1 MLLLCHR
8 ERLILTRWNI
18 CSGSSNFFG
27 LLAQLMTDIY
37 EIQKKEKKR
46 GYQEASLN
54 FLRNKLRDQ
63 FFLRLESSDDPTN
76 IGEWGTDWLRWWTSL
91 LCFRF
96 LTELLEKFPN
106 SRSQI
111 FLDLAFYYRFLA
123 TLYEGLYWH
132 SQMNFDSIYA
142 EKMLQIM

>member
-1 MLLLCHR
+1 MEINFDEMKYMFWVKQFLW
-8 ERLILTRWNI
+8 LIGTINDWYLRNTKE
-18 CSGSSNFFG
+18 G
-27 LLAQLMTDIY
+27 
-37 EIQKKEKKR
+37 KKEVIKR
-46 GYQEASLN
+46 LHWIFWEIN
-54 FLRNKLRDQ
+54 WEKINVFLRQ
-63 FFLRLESSDDPTN
+63 ESTDDPTN
-76 IGEWGTDWLRWWTSL
+76 IGEWGTEDWLRWWTSL

-96 LTELLEKFPN
+96 LTELLERFPN

-132 SQMNFDSIYA
+132 SQMNFDSIYV